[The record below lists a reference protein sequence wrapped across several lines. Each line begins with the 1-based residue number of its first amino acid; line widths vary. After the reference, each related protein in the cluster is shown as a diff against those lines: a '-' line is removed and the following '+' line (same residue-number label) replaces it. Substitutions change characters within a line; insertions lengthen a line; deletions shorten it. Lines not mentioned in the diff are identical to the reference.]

1 MFFLIGTRLDL
12 EANRRVNTEKADQL
26 LKEIGGYF
34 YIETSAKLG
43 TNIELV
49 IFWVKLVIRKSGQ
62 NNVQEVHFKRGVQI
76 AGQAQFGY
84 WN

>member
-1 MFFLIGTRLDL
+1 
-12 EANRRVNTEKADQL
+12 VNTEKADQL

-62 NNVQEVHFKRGVQI
+62 NNVQEVHFKRGVPI